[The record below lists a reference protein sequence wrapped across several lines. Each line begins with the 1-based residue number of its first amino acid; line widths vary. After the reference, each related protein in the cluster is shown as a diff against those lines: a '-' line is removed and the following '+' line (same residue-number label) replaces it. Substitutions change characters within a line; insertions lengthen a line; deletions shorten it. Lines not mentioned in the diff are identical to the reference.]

1 MVKFCLFLCDDE
13 LWEEFMNITILGT
26 GAWGTALAIHFSL
39 HQHTI
44 KMWSHN
50 TEHARIMQDT
60 RRNDRYLPNFTL
72 PNNITIYD
80 DLNSALMDSDL
91 ILIVT
96 PVVGL
101 RSSLELI
108 KQLGYGHLPILTACK
123 GFELDS
129 GLLTFQVVK
138 EVLPD
143 NNKIGVLSGP
153 SFAQELAKQLPC
165 AVCLSSENISWMT
178 ELTQKLNTNIMRL
191 YANDDII
198 GVSVGGA
205 VKNVMAIATGL
216 SDGLNYGLNAR
227 AALVTRGLA
236 EITRLAVAMGAQTKT
251 MMGLAGMGDLIL
263 TCTGALSRN
272 RKVGL
277 GLAEGKT
284 LHQVLKEI
292 GHVAEG
298 VPTIEEVHNTAVR
311 YQIDMPI
318 TDMLYQLVRNE
329 LSAHDVM
336 ERLMQRKPKSE

>member
-1 MVKFCLFLCDDE
+1 
-13 LWEEFMNITILGT
+13 MNITVLGT
-26 GAWGTALAIHFSL
+26 GAWGTALAMHFAL
-39 HQHTI
+39 HGHRVN
-44 KMWSHN
+44 MWTHN
-50 TEHARIMQDT
+50 AEHAQVMQEN
-60 RRNDRYLPNFTL
+60 RLNERYLAGFRL
-72 PNNITIYD
+72 PENVNVFA
-80 DLNSALMDSDL
+80 DLGAALHESEL
-91 ILIVT
+91 ILVVT

-101 RSSLELI
+101 RSSIELV
-108 KQLGYGHLPILTACK
+108 KQYRAGHLPILTACK

-138 EVLPD
+138 DVLPE
-143 NNKIGVLSGP
+143 NRQIGVLSGP

-165 AVCLSSENISWMT
+165 AVVLASDNMAWISQ
-178 ELTQKLNTNIMRL
+178 LTQDLNTSVMRL
-191 YANDDII
+191 YANDDVI

-216 SDGLNYGLNAR
+216 SDGLGYGLNAR

-236 EITRLAVAMGAQTKT
+236 EITRLAVAMGAQSKT

-298 VPTIEEVHNTAVR
+298 VPTIEEVHNTAAR
-311 YQIDMPI
+311 HQIDMPI

-329 LSAHDVM
+329 LAAHDVM
-336 ERLMQRKPKSE
+336 ERLMQREPKSE

>member
-1 MVKFCLFLCDDE
+1 
-13 LWEEFMNITILGT
+13 MNITILGA
-26 GAWGTALAIHFSL
+26 GAWGTALGIHFAKHN
-39 HQHTI
+39 HQI
-44 KMWSHN
+44 AMWTHN
-50 TEHARIMQDT
+50 AEHAQAMQQS
-60 RRNDRYLPNFTL
+60 RENERYLPNFRL
-72 PNNITIYD
+72 PDN
-80 DLNSALMDSDL
+80 LNVYADMSEALRDSEL
-91 ILIVT
+91 VLVVT

-101 RSSLELI
+101 RSSVELL
-108 KQLGYGHLPILTACK
+108 KQHGGGHLPILTACK
-123 GFELDS
+123 GFELDT
-129 GLLTFQVVK
+129 GLLTFQVVQ
-138 EVLPD
+138 EVLPE
-143 NNKIGVLSGP
+143 NPRIGVLSGP
-153 SFAQELAKQLPC
+153 SFAQELAQQLPC
-165 AVCLSSENISWMT
+165 AVCLASENEAW
-178 ELTQKLNTNIMRL
+178 LHGLVQALNTNVMRL
-191 YANDDII
+191 YGNSDVI

-205 VKNVMAIATGL
+205 VKNIMAIATGL

-236 EITRLAVAMGAQTKT
+236 EITRLAVAMGAHTKT

-298 VPTIEEVHNTAVR
+298 VPTIEEVHNAAAK

-329 LSAHDVM
+329 LAASDVM
-336 ERLMQRKPKSE
+336 ERLMQREPKSE

>member
-1 MVKFCLFLCDDE
+1 
-13 LWEEFMNITILGT
+13 MNITVLGT
-26 GAWGTALAIHFSL
+26 GAWGTALGMHFAL
-39 HQHTI
+39 HSHRVR
-44 KMWSHN
+44 MWSHN
-50 TEHARIMQDT
+50 RDHAETMQQS
-60 RRNDRYLPNFTL
+60 RRNERYLPGFEL
-72 PNNITIYD
+72 PEQLTVHA
-80 DLNSALMDSDL
+80 DLGEALTEAQL
-91 ILIVT
+91 VLVVT

-101 RSSLELI
+101 RDSVTLL
-108 KQLGYGHLPILTACK
+108 KQHGGGHLPILTACK

-138 EVLPD
+138 EVLPE
-143 NNKIGVLSGP
+143 NNTIGVLSGP

-165 AVCLSSENISWMT
+165 AVCLASENMEWIGT
-178 ELTQKLNTNIMRL
+178 LARELNTHVMRL
-191 YANDDII
+191 YANDDVI
-198 GVSVGGA
+198 GVAVGGA

-236 EITRLAVAMGAQTKT
+236 EITRLAVAMGAQPKT

-298 VPTIEEVHNTAVR
+298 VPTIEEVHNAAAR
-311 YQIDMPI
+311 HQIDMPI

-329 LSAHDVM
+329 LSAVDVVD
-336 ERLMQRKPKSE
+336 RLMQREPKSE

>member
-1 MVKFCLFLCDDE
+1 
-13 LWEEFMNITILGT
+13 MNITILGA
-26 GAWGTALAIHFSL
+26 GAWGTALGIHFAK
-39 HQHTI
+39 HNHPI
-44 KMWSHN
+44 AMWTHN
-50 TEHARIMQDT
+50 AEHAQTMQQS
-60 RRNDRYLPNFTL
+60 RENERYLPNFRL
-72 PNNITIYD
+72 PDN
-80 DLNSALMDSDL
+80 LNVYADMSEALRDSEL
-91 ILIVT
+91 VLVVT

-101 RSSLELI
+101 RSSVEQI
-108 KQLGYGHLPILTACK
+108 KQHGGGNLPILTACK
-123 GFELDS
+123 GFELDT
-129 GLLTFQVVK
+129 GLLTYQVVQ
-138 EVLPD
+138 EVLPE
-143 NNKIGVLSGP
+143 NPRIGVLSGP
-153 SFAQELAKQLPC
+153 SFAQELAQQLPC
-165 AVCLSSENISWMT
+165 AVCLASENEAW
-178 ELTQKLNTNIMRL
+178 LHDLVQALNTNVMRL
-191 YANDDII
+191 YGNSDVI

-216 SDGLNYGLNAR
+216 SDGLGYGLNAR

-236 EITRLAVAMGAQTKT
+236 EITRLAIAMGAQTKT

-298 VPTIEEVHNTAVR
+298 IPTIEEVHNAAAK

-329 LSAHDVM
+329 LAASDVM
-336 ERLMQRKPKSE
+336 ERLMQREPKSE

>member
-1 MVKFCLFLCDDE
+1 
-13 LWEEFMNITILGT
+13 MNITILGA
-26 GAWGTALAIHFSL
+26 GAWGTALGIHFAKHN
-39 HQHTI
+39 HQI
-44 KMWSHN
+44 AMWTHN
-50 TEHARIMQDT
+50 AEHAQAMQQS
-60 RRNDRYLPNFTL
+60 RENERYLPNFRL
-72 PNNITIYD
+72 PDN
-80 DLNSALMDSDL
+80 LNVYADMSEALRDSEL
-91 ILIVT
+91 VLVVT

-101 RSSLELI
+101 RSSVEQL
-108 KQLGYGHLPILTACK
+108 KQHGGGHLSILTACK
-123 GFELDS
+123 GFELDT
-129 GLLTFQVVK
+129 GLLTFQVVQ
-138 EVLPD
+138 EVLPE
-143 NNKIGVLSGP
+143 NPRIGVLSGP
-153 SFAQELAKQLPC
+153 SFAQELAQQLPC
-165 AVCLSSENISWMT
+165 AVCLASQNEAWLH
-178 ELTQKLNTNIMRL
+178 ELVQELNTNVMRL
-191 YANDDII
+191 YANSDVI

-205 VKNVMAIATGL
+205 VKNIMAIATGL

-236 EITRLAVAMGAQTKT
+236 EITRLAVAMGAHTKT

-298 VPTIEEVHNTAVR
+298 VPTIEEVHNAAAK

-329 LSAHDVM
+329 LAANDVV
-336 ERLMQRKPKSE
+336 ERLMQREPKSE

>member
-1 MVKFCLFLCDDE
+1 
-13 LWEEFMNITILGT
+13 MNITILGA
-26 GAWGTALAIHFSL
+26 GAWGTALGIHFAKHN
-39 HQHTI
+39 HQI
-44 KMWSHN
+44 AMWTHN
-50 TEHARIMQDT
+50 AEHAQAMQQS
-60 RRNDRYLPNFTL
+60 RENERYLPHFRL
-72 PNNITIYD
+72 PDN
-80 DLNSALMDSDL
+80 LNVYADMPEALRESEL
-91 ILIVT
+91 VLVVT

-101 RSSLELI
+101 RSSVEQL
-108 KQLGYGHLPILTACK
+108 KQHGGGHLPSLTACK
-123 GFELDS
+123 GFELDT
-129 GLLTFQVVK
+129 GLLTFQVVQ
-138 EVLPD
+138 EVLPE
-143 NNKIGVLSGP
+143 NPRIGVLSGP
-153 SFAQELAKQLPC
+153 SFAQELAQQLPC
-165 AVCLSSENISWMT
+165 AVCLASQNEAWLH
-178 ELTQKLNTNIMRL
+178 ELVQELNTNVMRL
-191 YANDDII
+191 YANSDVI

-205 VKNVMAIATGL
+205 VKNIMAIATGL

-236 EITRLAVAMGAQTKT
+236 EITRLAVAMGAHTKT

-298 VPTIEEVHNTAVR
+298 VPTIEEVHNAAAK

-329 LSAHDVM
+329 LAANDVV
-336 ERLMQRKPKSE
+336 ERLMQREPKSE

>member
-1 MVKFCLFLCDDE
+1 
-13 LWEEFMNITILGT
+13 MNITILGT
-26 GAWGTALAIHFSL
+26 GAWGTALGIHFAL
-39 HQHTI
+39 HQHHV
-44 KMWSHN
+44 KMWTHN
-50 TEHARIMQDT
+50 REHAQTMQET
-60 RRNDRYLPNFTL
+60 RRNDRYLAGFGL
-72 PNNITIYD
+72 PKSLSVYEEIGD
-80 DLNSALMDSDL
+80 ALADSEL
-91 ILIVT
+91 VLVVT

-101 RSSLELI
+101 RASVELL
-108 KQLGYGHLPILTACK
+108 KENGAGHLPILTACK

-138 EVLPD
+138 EVLPEND
-143 NNKIGVLSGP
+143 TIGVLSGP
-153 SFAQELAKQLPC
+153 SFAQELAQQLPC
-165 AVCLSSENISWMT
+165 AVCLSSENSQWINH
-178 ELTQKLNTNIMRL
+178 LTHQLNTNIMRL

-216 SDGLNYGLNAR
+216 SDGLGYGLNAR

-236 EITRLAVAMGAQTKT
+236 EITRLAVAMGAQYKT

-277 GLAEGKT
+277 GLAQGKS
-284 LHQVLKEI
+284 LHEVLKEI

-298 VPTIEEVHNTAVR
+298 IPTIEEVHNAAALH
-311 YQIDMPI
+311 QIDMPI

-329 LSAHDVM
+329 LAAKDVM
-336 ERLMQRKPKSE
+336 ERLMQREPKTE